1 MKNTHLNRVRLIII
15 PVSVRMAE
23 FHINKSH
30 DHNSL
35 FFVVR
40 LLHSLL
46 CVSFVVHQIHF
57 LPIYFCF
64 CFLISDITWR
74 THTDPFFLHSAQSS
88 SVCARRRC
96 FIPNGRTR
104 THTIFTWQRNWK
116 SNNYKTRTEDEQ
128 HQKKKTIWICKGIGE
143 LPKIICYLC
152 VARPCVC
159 VFVDAGWAVKRCW
172 HRANSSS
179 FRTRTQTHSPMQ
191 SSSTDSA
198 TQQWDESKKKNILKG
213 RKSSRKLNANI

>member
-1 MKNTHLNRVRLIII
+1 MIII
-15 PVSVRMAE
+15 HY
-23 FHINKSH
+23 F
-30 DHNSL
+30 SL
-35 FFVVR
+35 FV
-40 LLHSLL
+40 
-46 CVSFVVHQIHF
+46 
-57 LPIYFCF
+57 
-64 CFLISDITWR
+64 
-74 THTDPFFLHSAQSS
+74 
-88 SVCARRRC
+88 C
-96 FIPNGRTR
+96 FILFCVYRLWCIKFIFFQYIFVFVFSFRISRDAHTRILFFSIQPNHHRCVHVVGVSYQTDARVHTQYSHGKEIGSQIITR
-104 THTIFTWQRNWK
+104 QEQRM
-116 SNNYKTRTEDEQ
+116 NNIKK
-128 HQKKKTIWICKGIGE
+128 KKKTIWICKGIGE

>member
-1 MKNTHLNRVRLIII
+1 MIII
-15 PVSVRMAE
+15 HY
-23 FHINKSH
+23 F
-30 DHNSL
+30 SL
-35 FFVVR
+35 FVCFILFCVYRLWCIKFIFFQYIFVFVF
-40 LLHSLL
+40 
-46 CVSFVVHQIHF
+46 SFR
-57 LPIYFCF
+57 
-64 CFLISDITWR
+64 ISRDA
-74 THTDPFFLHSAQSS
+74 HTRILFSLHSAQSS

-198 TQQWDESKKKNILKG
+198 TQQWDES
-213 RKSSRKLNANI
+213 